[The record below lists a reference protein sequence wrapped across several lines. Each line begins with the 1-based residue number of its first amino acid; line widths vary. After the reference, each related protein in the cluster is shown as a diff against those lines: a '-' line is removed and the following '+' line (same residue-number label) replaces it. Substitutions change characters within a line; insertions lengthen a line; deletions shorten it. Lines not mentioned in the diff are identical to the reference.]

1 MAIINQIY
9 SIVNDAVT
17 DALGTQSLHSIDT
30 TDFVSMGKAL
40 AEGNL
45 YERWYGSLVNRLTKT
60 IFAVRDYEPSSRSI
74 LRDEDAFGAFK
85 QKVHYNVATAV
96 ANPAQAIPVISGNP
110 ETRTYTQASPY
121 DVNTT
126 LQIKALVF
134 GITEMINEGIDI
146 DNEDNN
152 TSEPF
157 VSHKKVGRMLTE
169 IGIEKAAQNMNDL
182 VVKSTKDDS
191 KNE

>member
-1 MAIINQIY
+1 MIKEVSSKLTYKDKEYKLVFNLNVMEKIQDEYKTLDAWGALTDG
-9 SIVNDAVT
+9 SEGEVN
-17 DALGTQSLHSIDT
+17 
-30 TDFVSMGKAL
+30 
-40 AEGNL
+40 
-45 YERWYGSLVNRLTKT
+45 
-60 IFAVRDYEPSSRSI
+60 
-74 LRDEDAFGAFK
+74 
-85 QKVHYNVATAV
+85 
-96 ANPAQAIPVISGNP
+96 
-110 ETRTYTQASPY
+110 
-121 DVNTT
+121 
-126 LQIKALVF
+126 IKALVF

-169 IGIEKAAQNMNDL
+169 IGIEKSAQNMNDL

>member
-1 MAIINQIY
+1 MIKEVSSKITYKDKEYKLVFNLNVMEKIQDEYKTLDAWGALTDG
-9 SIVNDAVT
+9 SEGEVN
-17 DALGTQSLHSIDT
+17 
-30 TDFVSMGKAL
+30 
-40 AEGNL
+40 
-45 YERWYGSLVNRLTKT
+45 
-60 IFAVRDYEPSSRSI
+60 
-74 LRDEDAFGAFK
+74 
-85 QKVHYNVATAV
+85 
-96 ANPAQAIPVISGNP
+96 
-110 ETRTYTQASPY
+110 
-121 DVNTT
+121 
-126 LQIKALVF
+126 IKALVF

-169 IGIEKAAQNMNDL
+169 IGIEKAVQNMNDL